1 MIVLDNIIFDLRN
14 KGGVSKYWSKII
26 DRIDKTN
33 NDITFIE
40 SNSARKTN
48 FDRKKIKLLKQVK
61 QTNVPIFFRRI
72 LALFIKSKIY
82 HSSYFSFSLL
92 SDRNIVTVHDMIHE
106 LYPKNFRGFA
116 LKFLKKKFCKSS
128 DQIIA
133 VSNQTKKDII
143 RIYKMEPQKVKVIH
157 NGVDDEFYPDKKENK
172 FTIKNHEFNP
182 GEYFLYVG
190 ERGYCKNFPY
200 VCRFISEY
208 IKIHK
213 QRNFVIAGG
222 PNFTKNEKKE
232 IKKTGL
238 SERNIFHLKDLEINE
253 LRILYSNSLCLL
265 IPSIYEGFGLP
276 ALEAARC
283 KTLVLSSKGGAL
295 EEILGPSEYAF
306 DLSKEND
313 CTRVINLGLQN
324 DSAIKEIERTYK
336 KSLFFSWDKAA
347 ENHLKVYKKLLKLKK
362 HEK

>member
-1 MIVLDNIIFDLRN
+1 MIVLDNLIFDLRN

-48 FDRKKIKLLKQVK
+48 FDRKEIKLLKEVK
-61 QTNVPIFFRRI
+61 LTNTPVFLRRI
-72 LALFIKSKIY
+72 LALFVKSKVY
-82 HSSYFSFSLL
+82 HSSYFTFSLL

-106 LYPKNFRGFA
+106 LYPNKFKGFVF
-116 LKFLKKKFCKSS
+116 KFFKKKLCKSA

-143 RIYKMEPQKVKVIH
+143 KIYKMEPEKVKVIH
-157 NGVDDEFYPDKKENK
+157 NGVDEEFYPDKKENK
-172 FTIKNHEFNP
+172 FTIKNHEFYP

-190 ERGYCKNFPY
+190 ERGYCKNFSY

-213 QRNFVIAGG
+213 QRNLIIAGG

-232 IKKTGL
+232 IKKMGL
-238 SERNIFHLKDLEINE
+238 PENNIFHLKDLETKE

-283 KTLVLSSKGGAL
+283 KALVLSSKGGAL

-306 DLSKEND
+306 DLSKKND
-313 CTRVINLGLQN
+313 CSRVIDLGLQN
-324 DSAIKEIERTYK
+324 ESAKTEIERTYK
-336 KSLFFSWDKAA
+336 KSLLFSWDKAA
-347 ENHLKVYKKLLKLKK
+347 RDYLKIYKKLLKL
-362 HEK
+362 EKNEK